1 MPFAAFD
8 LHKQHVEAVI
18 LHEDGSVRLRQRIPT
33 THAALV
39 KFAQQHLSPTIPLAL
54 EATFNTWAIV
64 DLLTPFVQRIVVSNP
79 LRTRA
84 IAEAK
89 IKTDKVD
96 ALVLAQ
102 LLRLDYLPSVWIPD
116 AVTRHLRRATTERTQ
131 LTQDRTALKNRIHAI
146 LHQRLLDTPAGDL
159 FSPVNLAWLRA
170 LDLEPLG
177 RSQLDRLLRI
187 YDQLQLEI
195 TDVSNSLASH
205 AYSSPEVKLLMTLP
219 GVDFAVAET
228 VLAALGDI
236 SRFPTADQAAAYLG
250 LVPSTRQSGNHC
262 YHGSI
267 TKQGSGH
274 ARWMLV
280 QAAQQLGTNPGP
292 LGVFFRR
299 IAKRKNR
306 NVAVVATARKLVVIA
321 WHMLKNNEPY
331 RYSIPKTTQAKLD
344 RLRIRA
350 TGEKKKGGNPKG
362 QPRPAAYGSGQST
375 RAIPGLSQVYASN
388 GLPPLA
394 EPKPGERA
402 MLDRHQLTGFAA
414 ELHKPK
420 RVPKAVKATA
430 VVKDTLDAETG
441 D

>member
-8 LHKQHVEAVI
+8 LHKQHVEAV
-18 LHEDGSVRLRQRIPT
+18 LLNDDGSLRLRQRILT
-33 THAALV
+33 NRAALV
-39 KFAQQHLSPTIPLAL
+39 KFAQQHLSPTIPLAV

-64 DLLTPFVQRIVVSNP
+64 DLLTPFVQKIVVSNP

-84 IAEAK
+84 IAAAK

-102 LLRLDYLPSVWIPD
+102 LLRLDYLPTVWIPD
-116 AVTRHLRRATTERTQ
+116 LATRQLRRATTERTQ

-146 LHQRLLDTPAGDL
+146 LHQRLLDAPTGDL

-177 RSQLDRLLRI
+177 RSQLDRLLRL
-187 YDQLQLEI
+187 YDQLQTEI
-195 TDVSNSLASH
+195 TQVSNSLAVH
-205 AYSSPEVKLLMTLP
+205 AHSSAPVKLLMTLP

-228 VLAALGDI
+228 VLGALGDI
-236 SRFPTADQAAAYLG
+236 SRFPSPDRAAAYLG

-280 QAAQQLGTNPGP
+280 QAAQQLGKNPGP

-299 IAKRKNR
+299 LAKRKNR
-306 NVAVVATARKLVVIA
+306 NVAVVATARKLVTIA
-321 WHMLKNNEPY
+321 WHMLKHNEPY
-331 RYSIPKTTQAKLD
+331 RYSLPATTHAKLD

-362 QPRPAAYGSGQST
+362 QPRPATYGSGRPT
-375 RAIPGLSQVYASN
+375 RAIPSLDQVLAKNS
-388 GLPPLA
+388 LPPLA
-394 EPKPGERA
+394 EPKPGERT
-402 MLDRHQLTGFAA
+402 MLARNELTHFAA
-414 ELHKPK
+414 DLHKPK
-420 RVPKAVKATA
+420 RVPKTVPAANKQPTP
-430 VVKDTLDAETG
+430 TE
-441 D
+441 

>member
-8 LHKQHVEAVI
+8 LHKQHVEAV
-18 LHEDGSVRLRQRIPT
+18 LLNDGGSIHLRQRIPT
-33 THAALV
+33 KRDALIQ
-39 KFAQQHLSPTIPLAL
+39 FAQQHLSPAIPLAV

-116 AVTRHLRRATTERTQ
+116 PATQQQRRATTERTQ
-131 LTQDRTALKNRIHAI
+131 LTQDRTALKNRIHAL
-146 LHQRLLDTPAGDL
+146 LHQRLLDSPGGDL

-170 LDLEPLG
+170 LDLDPLG
-177 RSQLDRLLRI
+177 RSQLDRLLRF
-187 YDQLQLEI
+187 YDQLQIEI
-195 TDVSNSLASH
+195 DQAGNALAAH
-205 AYSSPEVKLLMTLP
+205 AHSSAPVKLLMTLP

-236 SRFPTADQAAAYLG
+236 SRFPSPDRAAAYLG

-280 QAAQQLGTNPGP
+280 QAAQQLGNNPGP

-299 IAKRKNR
+299 LAKRKNR
-306 NVAVVATARKLVVIA
+306 NVAVVATARKLVTIA

-331 RYSIPKTTQAKLD
+331 RYSIPATTHAKLD

-362 QPRPAAYGSGQST
+362 QPRPASYGSGRPT
-375 RAIPGLSQVYASN
+375 RAIPSLDQVLANNS
-388 GLPPLA
+388 LPPLA

-402 MLDRHQLTGFAA
+402 MLERQDLTAFAA
-414 ELHKPK
+414 DLHKPK
-420 RVPKAVKATA
+420 RVPKAIA
-430 VVKDTLDAETG
+430 VTNKPPIPKE
-441 D
+441 